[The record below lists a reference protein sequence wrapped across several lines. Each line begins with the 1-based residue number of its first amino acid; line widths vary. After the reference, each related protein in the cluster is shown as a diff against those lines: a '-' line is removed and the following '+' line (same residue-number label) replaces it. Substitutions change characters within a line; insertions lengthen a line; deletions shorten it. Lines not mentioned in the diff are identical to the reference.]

1 LSRVIRLL
9 APGALAAVLAIVP
22 ATAATAA
29 STKSCAS
36 ALKGKERK
44 LGPTYVTKV
53 SVRGVS
59 CGTGLSVVKA
69 FHRCRLKNGRKGR
82 CTSRVRG
89 YRCSESRPSRL
100 AGPVSF
106 DGDVTCK
113 RGDKRVT
120 HHYQQNT

>member
-1 LSRVIRLL
+1 MPVAL
-9 APGALAAVLAIVP
+9 AAVALGALAAVLASLP
-22 ATAATAA
+22 STAATAA
-29 STKSCAS
+29 STKSCAA

-59 CGTGLSVVKA
+59 CSTGLGVVKA
-69 FHRCRLKNGRKGR
+69 FHGCRLKNGRKGR
-82 CTSRVRG
+82 CTSRVKG

-100 AGPVSF
+100 KGPVSF

-113 RGDKRVT
+113 RGDRRVT